1 MSSSGGVLVVG
12 EAAANG
18 ALRPVSWE
26 LLTAARSLADTLGGT
41 VTAVVSGVDSAT
53 AQAWGS
59 AGAPGGQDD
68 ALAFKC
74 SDLSFEMLTKR
85 KGIAPAPY
93 LARAKWVQV
102 EDPKAMDADEVR
114 ARLSEAHRLILEKL
128 PKKTRAA
135 ITG

>member
-1 MSSSGGVLVVG
+1 MRRKDIEKFALSLPGATLDRPWGETPVFKVGGKMF
-12 EAAANG
+12 
-18 ALRPVSWE
+18 
-26 LLTAARSLADTLGGT
+26 
-41 VTAVVSGVDSAT
+41 
-53 AQAWGS
+53 AWGS